1 MEVRADRWNESHFLP
16 SSGRVDTTIW
26 MNYLNA
32 IKNTA
37 GEKARGK
44 LHKNAA
50 SNIEQ
55 VVKVP

>member
-1 MEVRADRWNESHFLP
+1 MKPTFSEAAVVSILLY
-16 SSGRVDTTIW
+16 G